1 MRIGRNEAA
10 DDLMN
15 DHQPN
20 ETADKII
27 DFIFGQR
34 TPQKTVALILIC
46 LAGFLGAAYTSGM
59 VVCIQD
65 AGKTGGNIF
74 TVLSYPKW
82 KYFVAAIF
90 TLRGWLGI
98 LIFAAVIGL
107 LLFVLSRR
115 NSELSS
121 IKNSDSRKVDFSEK
135 GTYGTAEWMTEEEA
149 KKVYEITHI
158 DKARGVILA
167 QYTEN
172 GEKVICL
179 PEDTKDNRNILIL
192 GSPGTG
198 KSYCYVRNAAF
209 QAMVRGE
216 SVVLT
221 DPKGEL
227 FESTAEKFRQE
238 GYKVLVFN
246 LVNPQ
251 RSDAWDCMTEIYDP
265 ETGDVSDI
273 RVTEFTDALM
283 RNTADGP
290 TADFWGTGENNL
302 LRAII
307 MLCAYRREESLKSIY
322 EDEGKTLLKS
332 AGDRISEEDKQKLRD
347 VLTGA
352 TPHVTMNERRNALRV
367 LALATME
374 DEETVNKYMK
384 EQELRAPLC
393 NIGSMYYLLSTKDIS
408 ELEGMFAAIPTSH
421 PAAIAWGYF
430 KSASD
435 NVRPGLVQGL
445 GQRLQLFQSR
455 DIRRITTNDTIHF
468 EDLGKEKTVLFCII
482 SDKSPAMRAITSMM
496 FTFLFKDVAD
506 AADRFGPETRLSV
519 NVICDEFANLG
530 VIPSFDTTISTVRSR
545 KINISIILQ
554 SVMQLAKNYEESQQ
568 TIISCC
574 DTVLFL
580 GCNDTETAN
589 FISELSGT
597 ASIRVI
603 SSRDSRNTTLGN
615 RGLMQGYAVSEGDGK
630 RMLLNP
636 DEVRRLPR
644 EDVILYHRGYNI
656 LQAHRCG
663 YDNHRFTREGLP
675 PAVRL
680 RDYPLAS
687 EKYSLT
693 EDMDAFLMG
702 DSMNMEAKNR
712 QIVSQ
717 QKMQA
722 QEAASREAAKQT
734 PPALHQLESDVGV
747 FDF

>member
-10 DDLMN
+10 DELMS
-15 DHQPN
+15 DREPN
-20 ETADKII
+20 EAVNRVKE
-27 DFIFGQR
+27 FLFGER
-34 TPQKTVALILIC
+34 TPQKVLAMALIFLIG
-46 LAGFLGAAYTSGM
+46 LLGAAYTSGM
-59 VVCIQD
+59 VVCLQD
-65 AGKTGGNIF
+65 ASKAGKNIF
-74 TVLSYPKW
+74 SVLSYPKW
-82 KYFVAAIF
+82 KYFVAALF
-90 TLRGWLGI
+90 TLRGWIYI
-98 LIFAAVIGL
+98 LAFGAVIGL
-107 LLFVLSRR
+107 LVFVLSRR
-115 NSELSS
+115 NTELSS
-121 IKNSDSRKVDFSEK
+121 IKNSDSRQVDFSEK

-149 KKVYEITHI
+149 KQVYEITNI
-158 DKARGVILA
+158 GKARGVILA

-209 QAMVRGE
+209 QAIVRGE

-227 FESTAEKFRQE
+227 FETTAEKFRQE

-246 LVNPQ
+246 LVNPK
-251 RSDAWDCMTEIYDP
+251 RSDAWDCMSEIYDP
-265 ETGDVSDI
+265 ETGDISDI

-283 RNTADGP
+283 KNTSDGP

-307 MLCAYRREESLKSIY
+307 MFCAWRREMALKSIY
-322 EDEGKTLLKS
+322 EDEGKTLLKTV
-332 AGDRISEEDKQKLRD
+332 GDRISEEDKQKILD
-347 VLTGA
+347 VLTGVA
-352 TPHVTMNERRNALRV
+352 AHVTMNERKNALRV
-367 LALATME
+367 LALAAME
-374 DEETVNKYMK
+374 SEEAVDKYLK
-384 EQELRAPLC
+384 QVDLQAPLC
-393 NIGSMYYLLSTKDIS
+393 NIGSMYYLLSTSDIAK
-408 ELEGMFAAIPTSH
+408 LEDMFAKVPTSH

-445 GQRLQLFQSR
+445 GQRLQLFQMR

-482 SDKSPAMRAITSMM
+482 SDKSPAMRALTSMM

-506 AADRFGPETRLSV
+506 AADRFGPNTRLPV

-597 ASIRVI
+597 ASIRVT
-603 SSRDSRNTTLGN
+603 SSRDSRNTSLGN
-615 RGLMQGYAVSEGDGK
+615 RGLLQGYALSEGDGK

-663 YDNHRFTREGLP
+663 FDNHRFTREGLP

-687 EKYSLT
+687 DKYSLT
-693 EDMDAFLMG
+693 ENLDAFLVG
-702 DSMNMEAKNR
+702 DSTNMEARNR
-712 QIVSQ
+712 AILD
-717 QKMQA
+717 QKKLQA
-722 QEAASREAAKQT
+722 EEAANRTQSQKAQQPFE
-734 PPALHQLESDVGV
+734 QLQSDKGA

>member
-1 MRIGRNEAA
+1 MKFGKGNEAQEDLL
-10 DDLMN
+10 DDRA
-15 DHQPN
+15 PN
-20 ETADKII
+20 ETAEKIKQL
-27 DFIFGQR
+27 IFGEK
-34 TPQKTVALILIC
+34 TPKTIAVLCVAFAIAL
-46 LAGFLGAAYTSGM
+46 LAAMYTAGM
-59 VVCIQD
+59 IVNMQD
-65 AGKTGGNIF
+65 ASKNGASIIE
-74 TVLSYPKW
+74 VLNYPIW
-82 KYFVAAIF
+82 KHFFAAAF
-90 TLRGWLGI
+90 TLRGWLYV
-98 LIFAAVIGL
+98 LIVAAIVGV
-107 LLFVLSRR
+107 VLWLVSRK
-115 NSELSS
+115 NTELTS
-121 IKNSDSRKVDFSEK
+121 IKNTDSRKVDFSEK
-135 GTYGTAEWMTEEEA
+135 GTYGTAEWMTREEA
-149 KKVYEITHI
+149 KEVYEITNI
-158 DKARGVILA
+158 DNARGVILA
-167 QYTEN
+167 QYTEH
-172 GEKVICL
+172 GDEAICL
-179 PEDTKDNRNILIL
+179 PEDTKDNRNIIIL

-209 QAMVRGE
+209 QAIVRGE
-216 SVVLT
+216 SAVIT

-227 FESTAEKFRQE
+227 FESTAEKFRAE

-246 LVNPQ
+246 MVDPK
-251 RSDAWDCMTEIYDP
+251 RSDAWDCMSEIYDP
-265 ETGDVSDI
+265 ETGDISDI

-283 RNTADGP
+283 KNTSDGP

-307 MLCAYRREESLKSIY
+307 MFCAWRREVALKSIY
-322 EDEGKTLLKS
+322 ESEGKRLL
-332 AGDRISEEDKQKLRD
+332 SEVGGKFTYEETQKLLN

-367 LALATME
+367 LALAAMDA
-374 DEETVNKYMK
+374 DEAAVDEYMK
-384 EQELRAPLC
+384 KTDLKAPLC
-393 NIGSMYYLLSTKDIS
+393 NIGSMYYLLSTSDIAK
-408 ELEGMFAAIPTSH
+408 LEDMFAKVPTSH

-445 GQRLQLFQSR
+445 GQRLQLFQMR

-482 SDKSPAMRAITSMM
+482 SDKSPAMKAITSMM

-506 AADRFGPETRLSV
+506 AADRFGPENRLPV

-554 SVMQLAKNYEESQQ
+554 SIMQLAKNYEESQQ

-574 DTVLFL
+574 DTILFL

-597 ASIRVI
+597 ASIRVL
-603 SSRDSRNTTLGN
+603 SSRDSRNTSFGN
-615 RGLMQGYAVSEGDGK
+615 RGLMQGYALSEGDGK

-663 YDNHRFTREGLP
+663 YDNHKFTREGLP
-675 PAVRL
+675 PKVRL

-687 EKYSLT
+687 DKYALT
-693 EDMDAFLMG
+693 EDLDAFLVGDAVNMAKRNQEIIANNALNKGMG
-702 DSMNMEAKNR
+702 GKNNN
-712 QIVSQ
+712 I
-717 QKMQA
+717 
-722 QEAASREAAKQT
+722 
-734 PPALHQLESDVGV
+734 QLEKVAGEDNA
-747 FDF
+747 FDFG

>member
-1 MRIGRNEAA
+1 MLFGKRNEAEEELLSDRA
-10 DDLMN
+10 
-15 DHQPN
+15 PN
-20 ETADKII
+20 ETADKVRQL
-27 DFIFGQR
+27 IFGEK
-34 TPQKTVALILIC
+34 TPKTIAILVTVFT
-46 LAGFLGAAYTSGM
+46 LAFFASAYTAGM
-59 VVCIQD
+59 IVNFQD
-65 AGKTGGNIF
+65 ATKHGENVIGVLTYPAWKHFFAAIF
-74 TVLSYPKW
+74 SIRGWLYMLI
-82 KYFVAAIF
+82 VAAIVGVF
-90 TLRGWLGI
+90 LWL
-98 LIFAAVIGL
+98 
-107 LLFVLSRR
+107 LSRK
-115 NSELSS
+115 NNEITC
-121 IKNSDSRKVDFSEK
+121 IKNSDSRQVDFSEK

-149 KKVYEITHI
+149 KEIYEITNI
-158 DKARGVILA
+158 DNARGVILA
-167 QYTEN
+167 QYTEH
-172 GEKVICL
+172 GEKAICL
-179 PEDTKDNRNILIL
+179 PEDTKDNRNIIIL

-209 QAMVRGE
+209 QAIVRGE
-216 SVVLT
+216 SAVIT

-227 FESTAEKFRQE
+227 FESTAEKFRAE

-246 LVNPQ
+246 MVDPK
-251 RSDAWDCMTEIYDP
+251 RSDAWDCMSEIYDP
-265 ETGDVSDI
+265 ETGDISDI

-283 RNTADGP
+283 KNTSDSP
-290 TADFWGTGENNL
+290 SADFWGTGENNL

-307 MLCAYRREESLKSIY
+307 MFCAWRRETSLKAIY
-322 EDEGKTLLKS
+322 EGEGK
-332 AGDRISEEDKQKLRD
+332 RMISEVGDKITDEEKQKLLD
-347 VLTGA
+347 ILTGVA
-352 TPHVTMNERRNALRV
+352 PHVTMNERKNALKV
-367 LALATME
+367 LALATMDGDDAAV
-374 DEETVNKYMK
+374 DEYMK
-384 EQELRAPLC
+384 KTDLRAPLC
-393 NIGSMYYLLSTKDIS
+393 NIGSMYYLLSTSDIAK
-408 ELEGMFAAIPTSH
+408 LEDMFAKVPTSH

-445 GQRLQLFQSR
+445 GQRLQLFQMR
-455 DIRRITTNDTIHF
+455 DIRRITTNDTIRF

-482 SDKSPAMRAITSMM
+482 SDKSPAMKAITSMM

-506 AADRFGPETRLSV
+506 AADRFGPENRLPV

-554 SVMQLAKNYEESQQ
+554 SIMQLAKNYEESQQ

-574 DTVLFL
+574 DTILFL

-603 SSRDSRNTTLGN
+603 SSRDSRNTSLGN
-615 RGLMQGYAVSEGDGK
+615 RGLMQGYALSEGDGK

-675 PAVRL
+675 PKVRL

-687 EKYSLT
+687 DKYALT
-693 EDMDAFLMG
+693 EDLDAFLVG
-702 DSMNMEAKNR
+702 DVTNMTKRNQEIIANKALEKNANSSKNG
-712 QIVSQ
+712 I
-717 QKMQA
+717 
-722 QEAASREAAKQT
+722 
-734 PPALHQLESDVGV
+734 QLSTLEGQDKAFK
-747 FDF
+747 FD